1 MKQIN
6 FYHATDPYGFFSNFA
21 LAPIT
26 INGVVWPTSEH
37 YYQAQKFT
45 DPLQQEAIRQTP
57 TPGDAKA
64 LAWAPDAHPR
74 ADWNELRDDVMLV
87 ALRAKFTQHA
97 DLRARMLA
105 TGDAP
110 LAEHTSNDF
119 YWGDG
124 GDGSGRNRLGELL
137 MQVRRELASEGRED

>member
-1 MKQIN
+1 MEQIT

-26 INGVVWPTSEH
+26 IDGVVWPTSEH

-45 DPLQQEAIRQTP
+45 DPAQQEAIRQAP

-64 LAWAPDAHPR
+64 LAWAPDAQPR
-74 ADWNELRDDVMLV
+74 PDWNALRDEVMLV

-137 MQVRRELASEGRED
+137 MQVRSELASESREE